1 MFMGKFF
8 LIFFLF
14 LSLSAEKI
22 EIGTGSKNG
31 VYYPTGNN
39 ICKIVNKTQDNL
51 ECSALS
57 TKGSVSNINSIKNKK
72 FQFAIAQSD
81 TIFFAYNGQGSF
93 QGIPYKKIRTIMTI
107 YPELFTFIVNKSSNI
122 KKVHDI
128 NGKIISIGE
137 NGSGVRETVE
147 MLFREAKPLK
157 KDNMHSFEEYGRT
170 KSQDLLVSGLIDGF
184 FTIIGHPYSKIKQL
198 SQVSDIDIIEVSPQ
212 TCLAV
217 KNILIKNPFFTLG
230 NIPKGTYASV
240 DHDVKSFGVKATLI
254 TSADTNYDTVETLI
268 SSIMDN
274 FEAFKKLHPAYK
286 NISKRDVIKGLG
298 APLHPAARDYLRKNN
313 FL

>member
-1 MFMGKFF
+1 MQIR
-8 LIFFLF
+8 IFFLA
-14 LSLSAEKI
+14 LSIVLPLSAEKI
-22 EIGTGSKNG
+22 EIGTGSKSG
-31 VYYPTGNN
+31 VYYPTGKN
-39 ICKIVNKTQDNL
+39 ICEIVNKTQDGL

-57 TKGSVSNINSIKNKK
+57 TKGSVFNINSIKDKK

-93 QGIPYKKIRTIMTI
+93 KGIPYKKIRTIMTI
-107 YPELFTFIVNKSSNI
+107 YPELFTFIVNKSAAIN
-122 KKVHDI
+122 KVHDI

-157 KDNMHSFEEYGRT
+157 KEKMHSFEEYGRT

-184 FTIIGHPYSKIKQL
+184 FTIVGHPHSQINHL
-198 SQVSDIDIIEVSPQ
+198 SQVSDIDIVEVSPQ

-230 NIPKGTYASV
+230 KIPKGTYASV
-240 DHDVKSFGVKATLI
+240 DHDVRSFGVKATLI
-254 TSADTNYDTVETLI
+254 TSADTDYDTVATLI

-274 FEAFKKLHPAYK
+274 FEEFKKLHPAYK
-286 NISKRDVIKGLG
+286 NISKRDVVKGLG
-298 APLHPAARDYLRKNN
+298 APLHPAARDYLYKNS